1 MKLRLDSARDEP
13 FRWQE
18 SIDIDPGG
26 LGLDPEVVLSPVAVD
41 GTLTRI
47 DPGYRLVA
55 RLDYRQTVPCDRCL
69 APVVTEVSVPVELL
83 VVESGPRRELA
94 GGEHELREAELG
106 LLEVEGGELAT
117 ESLVG
122 EQVQIH
128 LPTHPLCREDCA
140 GLCPRCGA
148 DRNRDACDCAT
159 GETDPRWAALAAF
172 KAKDGGH

>member
-13 FRWQE
+13 LRWQE
-18 SIDIDPGG
+18 SIVVDAGG
-26 LGLDPEVVLSPVAVD
+26 LGLDPEVALSPVAVD
-41 GTLTRI
+41 GTLSRI

-69 APVVTEVSVPVELL
+69 APVVAEVSVPVDL
-83 VVESGPRRELA
+83 VVVEAGPRRELA

-106 LLEVEGGELAT
+106 VVEVDDGVLVT
-117 ESLVG
+117 ESLVA

-148 DRNRDACDCAT
+148 DRNRVACGCAT
-159 GETDPRWAALAAF
+159 DETDPRWAALAAF

>member
-13 FRWQE
+13 VLWQE
-18 SIDIDPGG
+18 SIEVDTGG
-26 LGLDPEVVLSPVAVD
+26 LGLEPEVELSPVAVR
-41 GTLTRI
+41 GSLTRL
-47 DPGYRLVA
+47 DPGYRLEA

-69 APVVTEVSVPVELL
+69 TPVDSDVSVAVDLL
-83 VVESGPRRELA
+83 VVDAPRREA
-94 GGEHELREAELG
+94 VGGEHELREAELG
-106 LLEVEGGELAT
+106 VVEVDGGLLET
-117 ESLVG
+117 EPLVA

-148 DRNRDACDCAT
+148 DRNRVACGCAT
-159 GETDPRWAALAAF
+159 EETDPRWAALAAF

>member
-18 SIDIDPGG
+18 SIAIDAGA
-26 LGLDPEVVLSPVAVD
+26 LGLDPEVELSPVAVE
-41 GTLTRI
+41 GTLSRI
-47 DPGYRLVA
+47 EPGFRLVA

-69 APVVTEVSVPVELL
+69 APVAVEVSVPVDL
-83 VVESGPRRELA
+83 VVVEGASRREAA

-106 LLEVEGGELAT
+106 VVEADGGVLET
-117 ESLVG
+117 EALVA

-148 DRNRDACDCAT
+148 DRNRVACGCAA